1 MIVWAAP
8 NLGSLPIRIS
18 LELARKE
25 AKNETRRIV
34 KKHIENMLNKMF
46 FSRIISVLIIFF
58 HSRNSVINCRFE
70 SRARAAK
77 EILMR

>member
-1 MIVWAAP
+1 MIVRAAP

-25 AKNETRRIV
+25 AKNETRIV
-34 KKHIENMLNKMF
+34 KKHIEIMVNKMF
-46 FSRIISVLIIFF
+46 FSQIISVLIIFF
-58 HSRNSVINCRFE
+58 HSRNSVINCRLE